1 MKQGLAPFT
10 PRIDP
15 ALQCRWERC
24 ASFCFVERDS
34 DSRGNLL
41 VLNGVPGGLCPAP
54 WADRPRLPICLNHAP
69 KVVGAMGG
77 VDGFRGTSG
86 KNLQSVGCCKKER
99 KNNEKKPARAVLPGS
114 PRGPGEPCHPAGVP
128 AHNPVKLTTR
138 LSSRT
143 RVPTIKPPP
152 SEPLPRAA
160 GAQRPGTWCYESSF
174 LAKHCGRF
182 GELPTP
188 KWGNLRGLQS
198 TSCSQSK
205 V

>member
-1 MKQGLAPFT
+1 MDSGVQ
-10 PRIDP
+10 
-15 ALQCRWERC
+15 
-24 ASFCFVERDS
+24 VE
-34 DSRGNLL
+34 
-41 VLNGVPGGLCPAP
+41 
-54 WADRPRLPICLNHAP
+54 
-69 KVVGAMGG
+69 
-77 VDGFRGTSG
+77 

-152 SEPLPRAA
+152 SEPLPIAA
-160 GAQRPGTWCYESSF
+160 GAPRPGTWWYESSF

-182 GELPTP
+182 GELPTA
-188 KWGNLRGLQS
+188 KWGNLTHPLLMTSWTSYIYLS
-198 TSCSQSK
+198 TLLMTSMTSLK
-205 V
+205 KKKGFFF